1 MLPISSTRFFAIATS
16 APIPTFGPN
25 LIPQTTFYS
34 SGLLLPSLAPT
45 QQQTHQHLE
54 HIFETKADQNPN
66 GPRNQ
71 TKVAT
76 GSATTIASQSHAHT
90 HALRSQL
97 QSSGRLRQPC
107 LHDGVFATPSLFSRS
122 SFTHDQASNQSP
134 VSAHAV
140 DNQLNVCPVCRR
152 RRGDGENQPP
162 GIQMISHLYA
172 SRGYER
178 VAPPKVRVTAN
189 LSSRQHGVSTNGSF
203 FRDCRV
209 DFFSVF
215 CPPGSSP
222 HSPNLTSRTTL

>member
-16 APIPTFGPN
+16 TPSPLLDLISYHRRRSTPPAFSFPRWHRHSSKHTNTWNTFSKRKPTKI
-25 LIPQTTFYS
+25 L
-34 SGLLLPSLAPT
+34 
-45 QQQTHQHLE
+45 
-54 HIFETKADQNPN
+54 N

-107 LHDGVFATPSLFSRS
+107 LHDGVFATSSLFSRS

-134 VSAHAV
+134 MSAHAV

-162 GIQMISHLYA
+162 GIQMISHLYT

-178 VAPPKVRVTAN
+178 VAAQSSCDRQN
-189 LSSRQHGVSTNGSF
+189 LSSRQHGVSTYGSF

-215 CPPGSSP
+215 CPGFSP